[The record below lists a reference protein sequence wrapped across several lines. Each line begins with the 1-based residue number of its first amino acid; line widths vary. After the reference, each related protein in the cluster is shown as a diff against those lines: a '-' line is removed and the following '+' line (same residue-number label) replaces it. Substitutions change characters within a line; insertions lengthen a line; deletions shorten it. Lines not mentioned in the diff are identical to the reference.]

1 MGVMSGPGA
10 LDVDVLKQQ
19 AAVAFNRPEFAEDP
33 FAEHLA
39 RFIDALNSDG
49 ALTQEG
55 AAITK
60 AEILALLRNRL
71 EIREWLANHPEIADE
86 RIDRPVF
93 VMGLPRSGTTFLH
106 HLFDHDPALRLLK
119 TWQTLRPC
127 PPPAFDPASVAPRIA
142 EAERHVGRWRG
153 DVVGFDATHLMDP
166 EGPDE
171 CSLVL
176 NQVFAQAGFQNYLKV
191 QSFFDWLYAHGDF
204 VQVYRYHKSVLQL
217 LQWRD
222 APKRWVLK
230 YPNHLLAMTAIREVH
245 PEAVFVVTHRDP
257 VRTLASLCDLT
268 RQYRAPRYA
277 DNDPA
282 GIGRE
287 MWDFVAK
294 HIDRLLTFRRT
305 TGAGIIDVDYYRL
318 VDDPIA
324 TVRELY
330 DALGLDMPDTV
341 RTKLADWTAR
351 NPKGK
356 RGEHVY
362 TLEDYGLDFDR
373 VNESF
378 AEYRRLYALPVER

>member
-1 MGVMSGPGA
+1 
-10 LDVDVLKQQ
+10 
-19 AAVAFNRPEFAEDP
+19 
-33 FAEHLA
+33 
-39 RFIDALNSDG
+39 
-49 ALTQEG
+49 
-55 AAITK
+55 
-60 AEILALLRNRL
+60 
-71 EIREWLANHPEIADE
+71 
-86 RIDRPVF
+86 
-93 VMGLPRSGTTFLH
+93 
-106 HLFDHDPALRLLK
+106 
-119 TWQTLRPC
+119 
-127 PPPAFDPASVAPRIA
+127 
-142 EAERHVGRWRG
+142 
-153 DVVGFDATHLMDP
+153 MDP

-191 QSFFDWLYAHGDF
+191 PSFFDWLYASADF

-230 YPNHLLAMTAIREVH
+230 YPNHLLAMAEIRQVH

-282 GIGRE
+282 GIGHE
-287 MWDFVAK
+287 MWDFVGR
-294 HIDRLLTFRRT
+294 HIERLLAFRQNAPE
-305 TGAGIIDVDYYRL
+305 GAIIDVDYYRL
-318 VDDPIA
+318 VDDPVA
-324 TVRELY
+324 TVSAVY
-330 DALGLDMPDTV
+330 DAIALDMPGAV
-341 RTKLADWTAR
+341 RAKLAEWTAR

-378 AEYRRLYALPVER
+378 AEYRRLYALPVEG